1 MDEGKRFAVVV
12 NAAAGSANDERLHDH
27 LRECFE
33 DVTILEVGDGDLIDT
48 LRTAATFDIMGIVG
62 GDGSVN
68 AAVGVAIESGTPL
81 AVVPG
86 GTLNHFARDI
96 ALESMEETAAAVAA
110 GRTAVIDVGLI
121 DGAPFVNTA
130 SLGSYPDLVDERER
144 REHRLGKWPAMAIAM
159 ARVMRTM
166 TPTEVSINGR
176 RTSVWLFFA
185 GNCRYDPPG
194 LAPLN
199 RARLDDGQIDLRW
212 IDASVPFGRTRT
224 FLSMLTGPRGR
235 SRAVKTL
242 VGERFD
248 IVSHDGP
255 LRLARDGETF
265 DGGETV
271 VIEKHPQGVRVFVGW
286 GDR

>member
-1 MDEGKRFAVVV
+1 MDDHKRLAVVV
-12 NAAAGSANDERLHDH
+12 NSSAGSANEPHLADH

-33 DVTILEVGDGDLIDT
+33 GVVILDVGDGDLIET
-48 LRTAATFDIMGIVG
+48 LREAATYDIMGIVG

-68 AAVGVAIESGTPL
+68 AAVEVALETGTPL

-96 ALESMEETAAAVAA
+96 ALESMETTQAAIAA

-130 SLGSYPDLVDERER
+130 SFGSYPELVDERER
-144 REHRLGKWPAMAIAM
+144 RENRLGKWPALAIAM
-159 ARVMRTM
+159 GKVMRTM
-166 TPTEVSINGR
+166 TPTAVSINGR

-199 RARLDDGQIDLRW
+199 RARLDDGLIDLRW

-224 FLSMLTGPRGR
+224 FLAMLTGPRGR

-242 VGERFD
+242 VGERFE
-248 IVSHDGP
+248 IVSHEGP

-265 DGGETV
+265 DGGECI
-271 VIEKHPQGVRVFVGW
+271 VIEKHPKGVQVYVGW
-286 GDR
+286 ADR